1 MYLSASPGYTIP
13 IIKNIL
19 QNLYTLQTL
28 ESEKKPAASE
38 IATLRAGIPQAMLRN
53 YDRMRVKG
61 RKGIALVRNHVCT
74 NCRIQVPVAVT
85 ASLMNGTLIQV
96 CGRAARNVNGRVIL
110 YADKVTGSMKR
121 ALDEMERRRVKQL
134 AHNEKHHITPQ
145 TIKKSVQDLEEFQVQ
160 AYGAH
165 ISPLFIDQEEPL
177 LHPERIPDIL
187 RDLETQMKE
196 AADTLH
202 FELAAL
208 LRDKINEIRQ
218 MVVQRNELKKTV

>member
-96 CGRAARNVNGRVIL
+96 CGNCNHYL
-110 YADKVTGSMKR
+110 YLPKTPETEPVTDV
-121 ALDEMERRRVKQL
+121 AVVP
-134 AHNEKHHITPQ
+134 PQ
-145 TIKKSVQDLEEFQVQ
+145 
-160 AYGAH
+160 
-165 ISPLFIDQEEPL
+165 P
-177 LHPERIPDIL
+177 
-187 RDLETQMKE
+187 
-196 AADTLH
+196 
-202 FELAAL
+202 
-208 LRDKINEIRQ
+208 
-218 MVVQRNELKKTV
+218 